1 MRESRL
7 FKIVYHLL
15 EKGQTTAPELAEL
28 LEVSVRTVY
37 RDLDS
42 LSAAGIPI
50 YAQTGRNGG
59 ICLKSDFVLDKAF
72 LSHAEKQDILASLQS
87 VNALQGME
95 LDETFNKLSALF
107 QLNANRWLEVDFSR
121 WGAQSSDNH
130 KFQLLKTA
138 VLEQSAVKITYASS
152 YEIIDERVIYPLC
165 LSYRAKAWY
174 VKAYCT
180 KKQAYRLFKLNRI
193 LACEMMTEHFTDFT
207 YPSETYDSDQMT
219 AEVMLRFPKEAAY
232 RVYDEFDQ
240 SQIEI
245 LENKDLLVSAAMP
258 IDQWLIGYLLSFG
271 TAVEI
276 VSPPELKE
284 MTANQAHLIYEKNK
298 L

>member
-59 ICLKSDFVLDKAF
+59 ICLKSDFVLDKAI

-193 LACEMMTEHFTDFT
+193 LACKMMTEHFTDFT

>member
-1 MRESRL
+1 M
-7 FKIVYHLL
+7 
-15 EKGQTTAPELAEL
+15 
-28 LEVSVRTVY
+28 
-37 RDLDS
+37 
-42 LSAAGIPI
+42 
-50 YAQTGRNGG
+50 
-59 ICLKSDFVLDKAF
+59 
-72 LSHAEKQDILASLQS
+72 
-87 VNALQGME
+87 
-95 LDETFNKLSALF
+95 
-107 QLNANRWLEVDFSR
+107 
-121 WGAQSSDNH
+121 
-130 KFQLLKTA
+130 
-138 VLEQSAVKITYASS
+138 LEQSAVKITYASS

-193 LACEMMTEHFTDFT
+193 LACKMMTEHFTDFT